1 MRALQLLKDGNLASG
16 AEDNLINIW
25 VSKRMELVAHCK
37 GHTKPVWSVVGMQDG
52 RFISGSEDKT
62 MKIW

>member
-1 MRALQLLKDGNLASG
+1 
-16 AEDNLINIW
+16 
-25 VSKRMELVAHCK
+25 MELVSHCK

-62 MKIW
+62 MKVWQGKTGQCIKTI